1 MTPVLR
7 IGLVLLVG
15 SILYAITF
23 GPSDLSIGEVWGV
36 VANKLGLGPDPELSP
51 LRTATVWQLR
61 LPRVLLAAVAGAG
74 LSLCGVVMQSPV
86 PYTHLTLPTIAKEKT
101 ARISGQ
107 YNKKTRH

>member
-1 MTPVLR
+1 MAPVLL

-74 LSLCGVVMQSPV
+74 LSLCGVIMQSLLRNPLAE
-86 PYTHLTLPTIAKEKT
+86 PYLLGV
-101 ARISGQ
+101 S
-107 YNKKTRH
+107 